1 MHAQYKQGYLEAL
14 LHVQVN
20 IGKRMAVLE
29 EEHAATPANWFGR
42 PRAAHH
48 YVVER
53 VRELKQLGDALHA
66 KARET
71 AKKGVNA

>member
-14 LHVQVN
+14 YDVQVK
-20 IGKRMAVLE
+20 IGTRMTDLE
-29 EEHAATPANWFGR
+29 KEHLATPANWFGR
-42 PRAAHH
+42 PRAAHNH
-48 YVVER
+48 IVQR

-71 AKKGVNA
+71 AKKGVNT